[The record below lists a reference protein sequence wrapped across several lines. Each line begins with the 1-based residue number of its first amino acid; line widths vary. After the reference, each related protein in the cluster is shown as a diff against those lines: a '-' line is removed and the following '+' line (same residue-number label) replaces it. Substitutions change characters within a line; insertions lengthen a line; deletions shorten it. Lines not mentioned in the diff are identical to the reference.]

1 MAAALPQ
8 AVAEAATTFAAQI
21 RTLDASAVGVT
32 SALAFV
38 VVAVAWWALS
48 FRHRPDSAAAA
59 AAAST
64 AATGNVFCEDCSA
77 LGRYRSD
84 DGLNSSFLTPAEAI
98 PPLHTDAGGRSPP
111 LSLQYSLCAG
121 ARKYECHKCGD
132 CERTEAAI
140 AAHCL
145 ACPHT
150 LPDSYFPNRGWWPE
164 FVMHRC
170 DGTHVPTAEELVA
183 GEEDGSSLAADA
195 APRHPPR
202 LHIRNPVSRAKRK
215 RR

>member
-1 MAAALPQ
+1 MPAALPQ
-8 AVAEAATTFAAQI
+8 AAAETAAAFTAQV
-21 RTLDASAVGVT
+21 RALDASAVGVA

-38 VVAVAWWALS
+38 VVTVAWWALS
-48 FRHRPDSAAAA
+48 FRRRPDAA

-64 AATGNVFCEDCSA
+64 AATGNVFCEDCST

-84 DGLNSSFLTPAEAI
+84 DGLNNSFMTPAEAI

-121 ARKYECHKCGD
+121 SRKFECHKCGD

-140 AAHCL
+140 TAHCL
-145 ACPHT
+145 ACPRP
-150 LPDSYFPNRGWWPE
+150 LPDSYYPNRGWWPE

-170 DGTHVPTAEELVA
+170 DGIHVPTAEERAA
-183 GEEDGSSLAADA
+183 GEGDGSNLAADT
-195 APRHPPR
+195 APQPR